1 LSGNPIAT
9 LAPGNSATITAI
21 HTVTQADLDLGY
33 ISNSATATTTFDGTT
48 YTDISDDTD
57 PDSPLG
63 QDDPTITHILKHS
76 GLSLIKVGVIDTTH
90 PICPMPGE
98 RIIYTFEVHN
108 NGNQNIGNINVVD
121 PLLTNPITY
130 VSGDLDGD
138 NKIGQHEVW
147 IYTSYIELT
156 QAFIDAGFLDN
167 QAIVHGIDPNG
178 VGVSDISDDPNDM
191 TNRDLNLDGDPDDP
205 THTVIPQHADLILL
219 KEGTFNDENGNGLAD
234 EGETITYK
242 FTVKNRCNVTI
253 QNIRV
258 SDPLIQVS
266 PVSIVLEAQ
275 AENNSTFVGV
285 YTITLADIER
295 GYVTNQATVEGYDLA
310 GNLITDLSDDPND
323 PTDID
328 PEGDGEPDDPT
339 VVVTANIKTFEILTP
354 NDDGINEHFVIAGIE
369 SFPNNMVKIYNR
381 WGSLVFQTSG
391 YNNTDNY
398 WEGLNKEK
406 KKLPVGVYYYVI
418 DLGIK
423 DVENIFTGSVFLNR

>member
-1 LSGNPIAT
+1 
-9 LAPGNSATITAI
+9 
-21 HTVTQADLDLGY
+21 
-33 ISNSATATTTFDGTT
+33 
-48 YTDISDDTD
+48 
-57 PDSPLG
+57 
-63 QDDPTITHILKHS
+63 
-76 GLSLIKVGVIDTTH
+76 
-90 PICPMPGE
+90 MPGE
-98 RIIYTFEVHN
+98 RIIYTFEVKN
-108 NGNQNIGNINVVD
+108 NGNQNIGAIRVVD
-121 PLLTNPITY
+121 PMLTNPITY

-147 IYTSYIELT
+147 IYTSSYELT
-156 QAFIDAGFLDN
+156 QAIVDAGFLDN

-178 VGVSDISDDPNDM
+178 VGVSDISDDPNDL
-191 TNRDLNLDGDPDDP
+191 TNVDINLDGDPDDI
-205 THTVIPQHADLILL
+205 THTIIPQHSDLILL

-258 SDPLIQVS
+258 HDPLIQVT

-275 AENNSTFVGV
+275 GVNTNTFVGV
-285 YTITLADIER
+285 YIITLADIER
-295 GYVTNQATVEGYDLA
+295 GYVTNSATVEGYDPA
-310 GNLITDLSDDPND
+310 GNLISDVSDDPND

-328 PEGDGEPDDPT
+328 PDGDGEPDDPT
-339 VVVTANIKTFEILTP
+339 VVATPNIKTYEILTP
-354 NDDGINEHFVIAGIE
+354 NDDGLNEHFVIVGIE

-391 YNNTDNY
+391 YNNIDNY
-398 WEGLNKEK
+398 WEGLNKDK